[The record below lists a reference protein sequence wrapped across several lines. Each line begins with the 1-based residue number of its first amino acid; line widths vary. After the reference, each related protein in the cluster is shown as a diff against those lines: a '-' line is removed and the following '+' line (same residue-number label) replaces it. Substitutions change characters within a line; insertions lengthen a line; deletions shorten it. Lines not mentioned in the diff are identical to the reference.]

1 MAASIK
7 IHPEMENIILDIPLY
22 NRIAIALDFSENDK
36 KLISYAIGQG
46 NKQTQYILLHIV
58 ESASAKLW
66 GSQSDDYETRKDH
79 AQLDS
84 YVNQLKEK
92 GFNATSLLGFRN
104 RAKEIVRL
112 VKESNADMLVVG
124 AHGHTGFKDI
134 IYGETVNSV
143 RHELRIP
150 ILMVSIKD
158 EKV

>member
-1 MAASIK
+1 M
-7 IHPEMENIILDIPLY
+7 
-22 NRIAIALDFSENDK
+22 
-36 KLISYAIGQG
+36 
-46 NKQTQYILLHIV
+46 HIV

-92 GFNATSLLGFRN
+92 GFNATGLLGYRN

-124 AHGHTGFKDI
+124 AHGHTGIKDL
-134 IYGETVNSV
+134 IYGETVDSV
-143 RHELRIP
+143 RHALKIP
-150 ILMVSIKD
+150 VLMVSLK
-158 EKV
+158 ES